1 MKAVRKS
8 GIAKY
13 GKGRMRMIKILL
25 FAELLGAFYLLF
37 YGMARTRFLSG
48 LFYLAQNSMENIARK
63 RVSDYQKSLL
73 LQRRRKGILF
83 RVEKAL
89 IYSGLGI
96 RYPRFTP
103 EIAITLA
110 LFAGAAVYFVAVF
123 AGGTLGIA
131 GLVVAALYL
140 GIYVVV
146 QALIV
151 ANFKRTDEELLKFL
165 DFLGNYSITS
175 GEIASILRQ
184 ISGYMGEPLKTV
196 LESGY
201 YEAQALGNTSLA
213 LVQMAEKIQHP
224 KFKEIIYNLEI
235 TLRYS
240 ADFTVLVGQSR
251 KSVREDIRLRRERKN
266 MAGEAWINIL
276 ILGVMT
282 VVILKAVESLIGV
295 SIMDVIATDFV
306 GRSCVLGICV
316 ILLLFGLQVR
326 KILT

>member
-1 MKAVRKS
+1 
-8 GIAKY
+8 
-13 GKGRMRMIKILL
+13 MIKILL

-37 YGMARTRFLSG
+37 YLMTRVRFLSS
-48 LFYLAQNSMENIARK
+48 LYYLAQNSMEHIARK
-63 RVSDYQKSLL
+63 RASEYRKSLL
-73 LQRRRKGILF
+73 QQHQRKGFLF
-83 RVEKAL
+83 RMEKAL
-89 IYSGLGI
+89 VYSGLGI

-103 EIAITLA
+103 EIAFTLA
-110 LFAGAAVYFVAVF
+110 LFAGGVVYFIAVF
-123 AGGTLGIA
+123 AGLTLGMA
-131 GLVVAALYL
+131 AFLVAMLYL
-140 GIYVVV
+140 GGYVFV
-146 QALIV
+146 QALILR
-151 ANFKRTDEELLKFL
+151 NFKRTDEELLKFL

-201 YEAQALGNTSLA
+201 YEAQTLGNTSLA
-213 LVQMAEKIQHP
+213 LMQMAEKVQHP

-240 ADFTVLVGQSR
+240 ADFTALVGQSR

-266 MAGEAWINIL
+266 MAKEAWINIL

-282 VVILKAVESLIGV
+282 VVILKAVEGLIGV
-295 SIMDVIATDFV
+295 SIMEVITTDFV

-326 KILT
+326 KIST